1 MRTNPKKY
9 NRFAEYSGG
18 AKLQNPKDLTMPQ
31 IEPFFLET
39 ASPSVFVAGCAAEEF
54 QVEPTSLFLERV
66 APHLFKNSD
75 FEHVSPKWHN
85 HSNRKEHGLGIP
97 TNEIPEVAFL
107 GRSNVGKSSLINSL
121 MRRDLARS
129 SKFPGRTQTF
139 HYFALMERSSKSK
152 SPLEASGYLIDLPG
166 YGFAKAPAK
175 VVSTW
180 QKNTQ
185 NFLLDRR
192 DFGLLCGIFLLIDAR
207 RGISQFDR
215 VIMGWF
221 DEAEIP
227 YTIVVTKAD
236 LVSTAQIIILANE
249 ICMRYHSQF
258 HSGYGGQSPVVHI
271 TSASK
276 KTGIVELMS
285 TIETDFASAF
295 VEGADDEDIE
305 R

>member
-1 MRTNPKKY
+1 
-9 NRFAEYSGG
+9 
-18 AKLQNPKDLTMPQ
+18 
-31 IEPFFLET
+31 
-39 ASPSVFVAGCAAEEF
+39 
-54 QVEPTSLFLERV
+54 
-66 APHLFKNSD
+66 
-75 FEHVSPKWHN
+75 
-85 HSNRKEHGLGIP
+85 
-97 TNEIPEVAFL
+97 
-107 GRSNVGKSSLINSL
+107 
-121 MRRDLARS
+121 
-129 SKFPGRTQTF
+129 
-139 HYFALMERSSKSK
+139 
-152 SPLEASGYLIDLPG
+152 
-166 YGFAKAPAK
+166 
-175 VVSTW
+175 
-180 QKNTQ
+180 
-185 NFLLDRR
+185 
-192 DFGLLCGIFLLIDAR
+192 
-207 RGISQFDR
+207 
-215 VIMGWF
+215 MGWF